1 MRIETSDSVYIGLHK
16 LKDLLGLKER
26 PKLLECYDIAI
37 WQGKSPTAAQIVFY
51 EGESDKTQYRHYH
64 LSERPEGNNDFAM
77 LEEVFARR
85 LKKDNLPDVFI
96 VDGGIGQVNSAKKI
110 LEEFNIQIPVI
121 GIAKARDLLKGH
133 FSSTKISNSDERLI
147 IPGRKNPYILT
158 KCPSLM
164 KIVVHMRDEAH
175 RFSRRLHHKKEKSRI
190 ITSWVEEVR
199 GLNES
204 VRTEI
209 LRVNTMSLEELREFN
224 MKSLQ
229 DYLGINSKHARAVYE
244 FLHAIDKKN

>member
-1 MRIETSDSVYIGLHK
+1 
-16 LKDLLGLKER
+16 
-26 PKLLECYDIAI
+26 
-37 WQGKSPTAAQIVFY
+37 
-51 EGESDKTQYRHYH
+51 
-64 LSERPEGNNDFAM
+64 
-77 LEEVFARR
+77 
-85 LKKDNLPDVFI
+85 
-96 VDGGIGQVNSAKKI
+96 
-110 LEEFNIQIPVI
+110 
-121 GIAKARDLLKGH
+121 
-133 FSSTKISNSDERLI
+133 
-147 IPGRKNPYILT
+147 
-158 KCPSLM
+158 M